1 MRKRSGMLIA
11 AALFTI
17 TSLFILNYVRSKML
31 APIAEQSQHEQIQA
45 D

>member
-11 AALFTI
+11 AVLSAI
-17 TSLFILNYVRSKML
+17 TSLLILNYVRSRMI
-31 APIAEQSQHEQIQA
+31 APVAEQSQHERIQA